1 MMEEIIKL
9 VVDNG
14 IAVACFIAFIY
25 FIFVDK
31 KESNELFKEQN
42 NTLKEISKTQTE
54 MHVTLKQLN
63 DRVEKLEK
71 EKWDDAM
78 RCPVNY
84 ISITQEYGT
93 HKGVDFGWYDKNH
106 HHQWIY
112 AAQDGVV
119 IYNRHQISGGYVI
132 HIKHDNGYV

>member
-1 MMEEIIKL
+1 MMEEFIKL

-54 MHVTLKQLN
+54 MHITLKQLN
-63 DRVEKLEK
+63 DRVEKLEQ
-71 EKWDDAM
+71 EK
-78 RCPVNY
+78 
-84 ISITQEYGT
+84 
-93 HKGVDFGWYDKNH
+93 
-106 HHQWIY
+106 
-112 AAQDGVV
+112 
-119 IYNRHQISGGYVI
+119 
-132 HIKHDNGYV
+132 

>member
-54 MHVTLKQLN
+54 MHITLKQLN

-71 EKWDDAM
+71 EK
-78 RCPVNY
+78 
-84 ISITQEYGT
+84 
-93 HKGVDFGWYDKNH
+93 
-106 HHQWIY
+106 
-112 AAQDGVV
+112 
-119 IYNRHQISGGYVI
+119 
-132 HIKHDNGYV
+132 

>member
-63 DRVEKLEK
+63 DRVEKIEK
-71 EKWDDAM
+71 EK
-78 RCPVNY
+78 
-84 ISITQEYGT
+84 
-93 HKGVDFGWYDKNH
+93 
-106 HHQWIY
+106 
-112 AAQDGVV
+112 
-119 IYNRHQISGGYVI
+119 
-132 HIKHDNGYV
+132 